1 MKSRQYTDMC
11 ITAYSTLR
19 RKQSDIVSQNMTTEK
34 LHSHYNWQLE
44 YTNITCIAVTAQ
56 KYVPINETT

>member
-1 MKSRQYTDMC
+1 MC

-19 RKQSDIVSQNMTTEK
+19 RKQSDIVSQNKTTEK